1 MSALAKEKEYTIE
14 DIYSLPEGI
23 RGELIDGDLYMMAPP
38 SPLHQQ
44 ISIALSTEI
53 RNYIK
58 AKNGP
63 CEVNYAPFAVFL
75 DQDDQNYVEPD
86 IFVVC
91 DKTKISDRGCE
102 GAPDWVI
109 EILSPASERYDLGVK
124 LFKYRSAGVR
134 EYWVVS
140 PSKKTINVFLF
151 SQDPEGMIYTFEDHV
166 PVSLYPDF
174 AICISDLMS

>member
-1 MSALAKEKEYTIE
+1 MNALAKDEKAYTIE
-14 DIYSLPEGI
+14 DIYALPEGV
-23 RGELIDGDLYMMAPP
+23 RAELIDGEMYMMAPP
-38 SPLHQQ
+38 GPRHQQ

-53 RNYIK
+53 RNYIR
-58 AKNGP
+58 KNHGT

-91 DKTKISDRGCE
+91 DPAKITDRGCE

-109 EILSPASERYDLGVK
+109 EILSPSSERYDLGVK
-124 LFKYRSAGVR
+124 LFKYRSAGVG

-140 PSKKTINVFLF
+140 PVKNAIIVFLF
-151 SQDPEGMIYTFEDHV
+151 RQDPEGMVYSFEDHI
-166 PVSLYPDF
+166 PVSLYPGFD
-174 AICISDLMS
+174 ICLSELL